1 MLNRRLNLALAFS
14 SALLLAGCASSPER
28 SEFVEIENNAYT
40 ISASSN
46 STDNGGIVR
55 VELIKQ
61 AQKFCADKD
70 LKFRLLKSRFNDGN
84 DDKSAT
90 ATIDFVCE
98 SPTAASATSTC
109 GRSPLRQGSFCLS
122 AFRST
127 ALIKAFRSTAI
138 DTTRTLP
145 VVVL

>member
-1 MLNRRLNLALAFS
+1 MLNRRLNLAVAFS
-14 SALLLAGCASSPER
+14 SALLLAGCASSPEYTD
-28 SEFVEIENNAYT
+28 FVEIGNNTYT
-40 ISASSN
+40 ISASSD

-61 AQKFCADKD
+61 AQEFCADKD

-98 SPTAASATSTC
+98 SPTAAAANQPVQPVPVSEVPSAKVPSVLV
-109 GRSPLRQGSFCLS
+109 PS
-122 AFRST
+122 AKKR
-127 ALIKAFRSTAI
+127 
-138 DTTRTLP
+138 
-145 VVVL
+145 

>member
-1 MLNRRLNLALAFS
+1 MLNRRLNLAVAFS
-14 SALLLAGCASSPER
+14 SALLLAGCASSPEYTD
-28 SEFVEIENNAYT
+28 FVEIGNNTHT
-40 ISASSN
+40 ISASSD

-61 AQKFCADKD
+61 AQGFCADKD

-98 SPTAASATSTC
+98 SPTTAAANQPVQQVPVTEVPSAKVPSVLV
-109 GRSPLRQGSFCLS
+109 PS
-122 AFRST
+122 AKKR
-127 ALIKAFRSTAI
+127 
-138 DTTRTLP
+138 
-145 VVVL
+145 

>member
-1 MLNRRLNLALAFS
+1 MLNRRLNLAVAFS
-14 SALLLAGCASSPER
+14 SALLRAGCASSPEYTD
-28 SEFVEIENNAYT
+28 FVEIGNNTYT
-40 ISASSN
+40 ISASSD

-61 AQKFCADKD
+61 AQEFCADKD

-98 SPTAASATSTC
+98 SPSAAAANQPVQQVPMTEVLSTKVPSVLVPSAQK
-109 GRSPLRQGSFCLS
+109 R
-122 AFRST
+122 
-127 ALIKAFRSTAI
+127 
-138 DTTRTLP
+138 
-145 VVVL
+145 

>member
-14 SALLLAGCASSPER
+14 SALLLASCASSPER
-28 SEFVEIENNAYT
+28 SEFVEIGNNTYT
-40 ISASSN
+40 VSASSD

-61 AQKFCADKD
+61 AQEFCADKD

-84 DDKSAT
+84 ADKSAT

-98 SPTAASATSTC
+98 SPTAAAANQPVQQVPVTEVPSAKVPSVLV
-109 GRSPLRQGSFCLS
+109 PS
-122 AFRST
+122 AKKR
-127 ALIKAFRSTAI
+127 
-138 DTTRTLP
+138 
-145 VVVL
+145 

>member
-14 SALLLAGCASSPER
+14 SALFIAGCASSPER
-28 SEFVEIENNAYT
+28 SEFVEIGNNTYT
-40 ISASSN
+40 VSASSD

-61 AQKFCADKD
+61 AQEFCADKN

-84 DDKSAT
+84 ADKSAT

-98 SPTAASATSTC
+98 SPTTAAANQPVQQVPVTEVPTSKVPSVLVPSAKK
-109 GRSPLRQGSFCLS
+109 R
-122 AFRST
+122 
-127 ALIKAFRSTAI
+127 
-138 DTTRTLP
+138 
-145 VVVL
+145 

>member
-1 MLNRRLNLALAFS
+1 MLNRRLNLTVAFS
-14 SALLLAGCASSPER
+14 SALLLAGCASSPEYTD
-28 SEFVEIENNAYT
+28 FVEIGNNTYT
-40 ISASSN
+40 ISASSD

-61 AQKFCADKD
+61 AQEFCADKD

-98 SPTAASATSTC
+98 SPSAVAAN
-109 GRSPLRQGSFCLS
+109 
-122 AFRST
+122 
-127 ALIKAFRSTAI
+127 
-138 DTTRTLP
+138 LP
-145 VVVL
+145 VQQVPVTEVPSTKVPSVLVPSAQKR

>member
-1 MLNRRLNLALAFS
+1 MLNRRLNLAIALS
-14 SALLLAGCASSPER
+14 SALILAGCAGSPER
-28 SEFVEIENNAYT
+28 TDFVEIGNNTYT

-61 AQKFCADKD
+61 AQEFCSDKD
-70 LKFRLLKSRFNDGN
+70 LRFRLLNSRFNDSN

-98 SPTAASATSTC
+98 SHTAASANH
-109 GRSPLRQGSFCLS
+109 PPQPAPKDEVPS
-122 AFRST
+122 AKVPS
-127 ALIKAFRSTAI
+127 
-138 DTTRTLP
+138 
-145 VVVL
+145 VLVPSAQPR

>member
-1 MLNRRLNLALAFS
+1 MLNPRLNLTVAFS
-14 SALLLAGCASSPER
+14 SALLLAGCASSPEYTD
-28 SEFVEIENNAYT
+28 FVELGNNTYP
-40 ISASSN
+40 ISASSD

-61 AQKFCADKD
+61 AQEFCADKD

-98 SPTAASATSTC
+98 SPSAAAANQPVQQVPMTEVPSTKVPSVLVPSAQK
-109 GRSPLRQGSFCLS
+109 R
-122 AFRST
+122 
-127 ALIKAFRSTAI
+127 
-138 DTTRTLP
+138 
-145 VVVL
+145 